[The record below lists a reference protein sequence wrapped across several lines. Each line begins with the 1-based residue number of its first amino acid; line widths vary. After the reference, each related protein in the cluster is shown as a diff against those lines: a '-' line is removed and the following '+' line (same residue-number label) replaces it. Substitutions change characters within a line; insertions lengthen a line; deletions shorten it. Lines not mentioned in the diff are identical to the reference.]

1 MTSQFL
7 VGGGSRLA
15 NGDMVSSLMEK
26 GRREEAT
33 LVRQTV
39 TSLEDVRLYSLN
51 HLSLDV
57 EA

>member
-7 VGGGSRLA
+7 VGGGSRVA

-26 GRREEAT
+26 GRREEVT

-39 TSLEDVRLYSLN
+39 TSREDVQWY
-51 HLSLDV
+51 
-57 EA
+57 